1 MANGGRG
8 FYYACKSIRNNE
20 RMNKQTSQEYYDWLS
35 KFEDKKTTDDC
46 YTPPGVY
53 DAVIEYVDKEVI
65 SLDGLN
71 VVRPFY
77 PGGDYQKDAQSYDDK
92 TIVIDNPPFSIISKI
107 CKFYQENNIK
117 FFLFAPALTVL
128 NCGFKTQGL
137 TAIIAPQT
145 ISYANGAKVNTSF
158 ITNCTPDIQ
167 AKTAPSLYQALKATQ
182 LKRRNLPTY
191 EYPSHVVTVA
201 KMQKLCKSGIEFEV
215 GRSHSLVINTLD
227 EQKQHDKKCFG
238 GSLLVNDGKAKELQA
253 KELQAKVEVK
263 LWTLS
268 ERERAIVESLGAS

>member
-1 MANGGRG
+1 M
-8 FYYACKSIRNNE
+8 
-20 RMNKQTSQEYYDWLS
+20 TSEEYHNWLS
-35 KFEDKKTTDDC
+35 KFETKKTTDDC
-46 YTPPGVY
+46 YTPPNVY
-53 DAVIEYVDKEVI
+53 DAVLEYVDKEVI

-77 PGGDYQKDAQSYDDK
+77 PDGDYQKDAQGYDDK
-92 TIVIDNPPFSIISKI
+92 TIVIDNPPFSIITPI
-107 CKFYQENNIK
+107 CKFYQENHIK

-128 NCGFKTQGL
+128 SSAFKTQGL
-137 TAIIAPQT
+137 TAIIAAQT
-145 ISYANGAKVNTSF
+145 ISYANGAKVNTNF

-182 LKRRNLPTY
+182 LERRSLPTY

-215 GRSHSLVINTLD
+215 GNSHSLLINALD

-238 GSLLVNDGKAKELQA
+238 TTLLVNDGKAKELQA
-253 KELQAKVEVK
+253 KELQIQTNQMV
-263 LWTLS
+263 WTLS
-268 ERERAIVESLGAS
+268 ERERGIVESLGA